1 MAKRFLY
8 LVWSPFL
15 KYFNDP
21 EEKFIDYFSG
31 GTVGK
36 IKAKYTPIWKLASSS
51 RTTTQPI
58 PTFVVSCASN
68 EPTTSTRFPEECKC
82 ETFQQRSSPMSTSV
96 LQGSHQVYHSQPG
109 TVTMSTVQG
118 SQVHHHHHHYH
129 PQIGFEQ
136 MRSSAFHA
144 QAKAYSLWCQQMAAM
159 QSAQIFG
166 PHQFQPFPITTINIA
181 PHMNPFHH
189 QRMIRAVTIKDL
201 VGIDIRGFHL
211 NRLIGAGSYGA
222 VYESTSGSERIAVKA
237 SIRAADVLNEAAC
250 LQRLYYCQF
259 TPTYYF
265 HDETATQNGILHTIG
280 QELLGPD
287 LETIRQKVPWHA
299 IKRPTLVR
307 IAFKLSAASRRYTHS
322 ILCIEINR
330 VTIKIFDF
338 GLAHHYK
345 DDNGDLIEDSTN
357 SDFRRMKYCSYEV
370 AMGSDSYPRDDLHQL
385 SFAILY
391 ASGFDFLKI
400 LKSSHDVLTEWKRNL
415 LRQPAQALPPLARFL
430 SPWYDALSELNEV
443 VAIDYEALKQKIQES
458 LPAHNA
464 SADLYWEMVDGE
476 ETLV

>member
-1 MAKRFLY
+1 
-8 LVWSPFL
+8 
-15 KYFNDP
+15 
-21 EEKFIDYFSG
+21 
-31 GTVGK
+31 
-36 IKAKYTPIWKLASSS
+36 
-51 RTTTQPI
+51 
-58 PTFVVSCASN
+58 
-68 EPTTSTRFPEECKC
+68 
-82 ETFQQRSSPMSTSV
+82 
-96 LQGSHQVYHSQPG
+96 
-109 TVTMSTVQG
+109 MSTVQG
-118 SQVHHHHHHYH
+118 SQVHHHYHHYH
-129 PQIGFEQ
+129 PQNGFEQ
-136 MRSSAFHA
+136 MRSYAFHA
-144 QAKAYSLWCQQMAAM
+144 QAQAYSLLYQQMAAM

-166 PHQFQPFPITTINIA
+166 PHSFQPFPITTINIA

-211 NRLIGAGSYGA
+211 NRLIGAGSFGA
-222 VYESTSGSERIAVKA
+222 VYESSSGSESIAVKA
-237 SIRAADVLNEAAC
+237 SIKESDILNEAAC
-250 LQRLYYCQF
+250 LQRLFYCEY
-259 TPTYYF
+259 TPKYYF

-287 LETIRQKVPWHA
+287 LETIREKVPWHA

-307 IAFKLSAASRRYTHS
+307 IAWQALSCLEAVHSFNLVHRDVKLGNFAVSLPISPS
-322 ILCIEINR
+322 NR
-330 VTIKIFDF
+330 VMIKIFDF

-345 DDNGDLIEDSTN
+345 DDNGDLIEDTTN

-370 AMGSDSYPRDDLHQL
+370 AMGSDPYPRDDLHQL

-400 LKSSHDVLTEWKRNL
+400 LKSSQDVLTEWKRDL

-430 SPWYDALSELNEV
+430 SPWFDALSELNEIV
-443 VAIDYEALKQKIQES
+443 PIDYEALKQMIQES

-464 SADLYWEMVDGE
+464 SADLYWEMEDGE